1 MRYYKESSLLILM
14 LLTSC
19 KSAAFMHPYSLSPTS
34 YEITWESGKAEVKK
48 LASIELERELIIP
61 NAKIDSSLGDL
72 FDIALHNN
80 PSTQSTWSKARAAAA
95 EYGENL
101 SSYIPSLVFDGEFN
115 ANREGF
121 VFNTVDQPSTFLM
134 NTQIQYGPIISLT
147 YLLFDGGERKAKA
160 GKYFWA
166 LQTSN
171 FLHNENLQSIMKA
184 VAENYYT
191 YLSKKAQYEAD
202 LEDLKNAEL
211 AYKAASDK
219 YTAGIYS
226 ITDMLQAK
234 TNYLQKKVNVTN
246 GKNLKDNSLVALN
259 TTLSIPASST
269 LEVRSF
275 PKEILSCPFE
285 DNIDALIKL
294 GKSLRGEYLAA
305 KANYLSCEQDLK
317 MAETAM
323 LPQLNLSAQGGEYW
337 YQNGFQDTGN
347 YNILLDLSIPIF
359 DGFFYKNQ
367 VKNKKSLLA
376 KAKADMFS
384 TELSIIEEIQ
394 IARND
399 LNAAKQK
406 ILDTKSYLDA
416 AEVEN
421 DAMLKRYKRGVVSI
435 LDLLS
440 AQAFLADAKASYI
453 VAQKDYYTA
462 IISLSFSTGLL
473 STQKMEL
480 GYEK

>member
-1 MRYYKESSLLILM
+1 MRYKECSLLIFITLA
-14 LLTSC
+14 SC
-19 KSAAFMHPYSLSPTS
+19 KSSAFIDPYSLSPTS
-34 YEITWESGKAEVKK
+34 YEIVWESEKTEANK
-48 LASIELERELIIP
+48 LSSMEILRDFILP
-61 NAKIDSSLGDL
+61 DQKLDSSLGDL

-80 PSTQSTWSKARAAAA
+80 PSTKSSWSKARAAAA

-121 VFNTVDQPSTFLM
+121 VFNLPNQATTFLM
-134 NTQIQYGPIISLT
+134 NNQIQYGPILSLS

-160 GKYFWA
+160 SKYFWA

-171 FLHNENLQSIMKA
+171 FLHNENLQSIMKQ

-191 YLSKKAQYEAD
+191 YLASKAQYEAD

-211 AYKAASDK
+211 TYKAASDK
-219 YTAGIYS
+219 FSAGIYS

-234 TNYLQKKVNVTN
+234 TNYLQKKVNLTD
-246 GKNLKDNSLVALN
+246 GKNLRDNSLVALN
-259 TTLSIPASST
+259 TTLSIPANSAIA
-269 LEVRSF
+269 LKSF
-275 PKEILSCPFE
+275 PKQILPSPFKE
-285 DNIDALIKL
+285 DPEELIKL
-294 GKSLRGEYLAA
+294 GLSLRGEFLAA

-323 LPQLNLSAQGGEYW
+323 LPQLNITAQGGEYW
-337 YQNGFQDTGN
+337 YQEGFQDTGN

-394 IARND
+394 TALNN

-406 ILDTKSYLDA
+406 IEDTKSYLDA
-416 AEVEN
+416 AVIEN
-421 DAMLKRYKRGVVSI
+421 DAMLKKYKRGVVTI

-440 AQAFLADAKASYI
+440 AQAFLADAKAGYI
-453 VAQKDYYTA
+453 TAQKEYYTS
-462 IISLSFSTGLL
+462 IIYLSFSTGLL

-480 GYEK
+480 GYE